1 MKMLLSTLISEMC
14 HRHRIILK
22 NKVKKEN
29 WARGLGKR
37 RKENIWKGVGLLRG
51 PHEIAGL
58 ETCIL
63 LINYLTQTSIM
74 MTSKL

>member
-37 RKENIWKGVGLLRG
+37 SKKIFGKGWG
-51 PHEIAGL
+51 
-58 ETCIL
+58 
-63 LINYLTQTSIM
+63 Y
-74 MTSKL
+74 